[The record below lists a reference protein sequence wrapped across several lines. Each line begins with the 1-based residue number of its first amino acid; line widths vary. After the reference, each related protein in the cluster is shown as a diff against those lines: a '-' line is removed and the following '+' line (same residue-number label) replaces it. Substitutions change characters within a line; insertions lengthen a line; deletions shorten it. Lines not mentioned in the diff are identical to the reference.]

1 MRLARRRMRRH
12 MFSRIGYT
20 WKQASSQIF
29 RNKGMSF
36 TATIAITAMM
46 LILGLFFATFVNVD
60 LFAEVIQQDYN
71 VIEVY
76 LEDKNDDAKNE
87 AIGDD
92 LKNIDGVTSVKYRSK
107 EDAME
112 IMKERWGDNAYLL
125 DNLQSN
131 PLPDS
136 YLVYVKDKD
145 SADAVSKAAPEID
158 GVDDIKYYQD
168 TVEKLSKV
176 THAIEVGSIV
186 IMAFLVIVSI
196 ILVANTI
203 KLTIF
208 NRSKEIGIMKYLGAT
223 DWFVR
228 APFVVEGLI
237 LGAFSALI
245 STGILGF
252 AYSRFVA
259 SIGPDILRVL
269 SVPVIST
276 SYLMP
281 NLLIIFL
288 ALGVGIGICGS
299 IISIRKFL
307 DR

>member
-1 MRLARRRMRRH
+1 

-20 WKQASSQIF
+20 WKQAFSQIF

>member
-1 MRLARRRMRRH
+1 

-20 WKQASSQIF
+20 IKQAFSQVF

-36 TATIAITAMM
+36 TATLAITAMM

-76 LEDKNDDAKNE
+76 MDDKNDDAKNE
-87 AIGDD
+87 TIGKE
-92 LKNIDGVTSVKYRSK
+92 LRNVEGVTNVEYRSK
-107 EDAME
+107 EDAMK

-125 DNLQSN
+125 DNLQQN
-131 PLPDS
+131 PLPNS
-136 YLVYVKDKD
+136 YLVYVKDK
-145 SADAVSKAAPEID
+145 STADRVSQVAPTIK
-158 GVDDIKYYQD
+158 GVSDIKYYQD
-168 TVEKLSKV
+168 TVAKLSKITRAV
-176 THAIEVGSIV
+176 KYGSI
-186 IMAFLVIVSI
+186 IMMAFLVVVSI

-203 KLTIF
+203 KLTVF
-208 NRSKEIGIMKYLGAT
+208 NREKEIGIMKYLGAT

-228 APFVVEGLI
+228 APFVLEGVI
-237 LGAFSALI
+237 LGTLSAAVA
-245 STGILGF
+245 TGLLGF
-252 AYSRFVA
+252 LYTKFVDG
-259 SIGPDILRVL
+259 IGPDIMRVL
-269 SVPVIST
+269 SVPVISAN
-276 SYLMP
+276 YLLP

-288 ALGVGIGICGS
+288 ALGVGIGTCGS

>member
-1 MRLARRRMRRH
+1 

>member
-1 MRLARRRMRRH
+1 

-20 WKQASSQIF
+20 VKQAFSQIF
-29 RNKGMSF
+29 RNKGMSL
-36 TATIAITAMM
+36 TATLAITAMM

-76 LEDKNDDAKNE
+76 LADKNDDAKNE
-87 AIGDD
+87 SIVDE
-92 LKNIDGVTSVKYRSK
+92 LKNIDGVTGVKYRSK
-107 EDAME
+107 EDAMK

-125 DNLQSN
+125 DNLQTN

-136 YLVYVKDKD
+136 YLVYVEDKK
-145 SADAVSKAAPEID
+145 SADAVSKAAPEIS
-158 GVDDIKYYQD
+158 GVEDVKYYQD
-168 TVEKLSKV
+168 TVKKLSKV
-176 THAIEVGSIV
+176 THAIEVGSVV
-186 IMAFLVIVSI
+186 IMAFLVIVSV

-245 STGILGF
+245 STGVLGF
-252 AYSRFVA
+252 AYSRFVT

-269 SVPVIST
+269 SVPVISV

>member
-1 MRLARRRMRRH
+1 

-20 WKQASSQIF
+20 VKQAFSQIF
-29 RNKGMSF
+29 RNKGMSL
-36 TATIAITAMM
+36 TATLAITAMM

-76 LEDKNDDAKNE
+76 LADKNDDAKNE
-87 AIGDD
+87 SIGDE
-92 LKNIDGVTSVKYRSK
+92 LKNIDGVTGVKYRSK
-107 EDAME
+107 EDAMK

-125 DNLQSN
+125 DNLQTN

-136 YLVYVKDKD
+136 YLVYVEDKK
-145 SADAVSKAAPEID
+145 SADAVSKAAPEIN
-158 GVDDIKYYQD
+158 GVEDVKYYQD
-168 TVEKLSKV
+168 TVKKLSKV
-176 THAIEVGSIV
+176 THAIEVGSVV
-186 IMAFLVIVSI
+186 IMAFLVIVSV

-245 STGILGF
+245 STGVLGF
-252 AYSRFVA
+252 AYSRFVT

-269 SVPVIST
+269 SVPVISV

>member
-1 MRLARRRMRRH
+1 

-20 WKQASSQIF
+20 IKQAFSQVF

-36 TATIAITAMM
+36 TATLAITAMM

-76 LEDKNDDAKNE
+76 MDDKNDDAKNE
-87 AIGDD
+87 TIGQE
-92 LKNIDGVTSVKYRSK
+92 LRNVEGVTNVEYRSK
-107 EDAME
+107 EDAMK

-125 DNLQSN
+125 DNLQQN
-131 PLPDS
+131 PLPNS
-136 YLVYVKDKD
+136 YLVYVKDK
-145 SADAVSKAAPEID
+145 STADRVSQVAPTIK
-158 GVDDIKYYQD
+158 GVSDIKYYQD
-168 TVEKLSKV
+168 TVEKLSKITRAV
-176 THAIEVGSIV
+176 KYGSI
-186 IMAFLVIVSI
+186 IMMTFLVVVSI

-203 KLTIF
+203 KLTVF
-208 NRSKEIGIMKYLGAT
+208 NREKEIGIMKYLGAT

-228 APFVVEGLI
+228 APFVLEGVI
-237 LGAFSALI
+237 LGTLSAAVA
-245 STGILGF
+245 TGLLGF
-252 AYSRFVA
+252 LYTKFVNG
-259 SIGPDILRVL
+259 IGPDIMRVL
-269 SVPVIST
+269 SVPVISAN
-276 SYLMP
+276 YLLP

-288 ALGVGIGICGS
+288 ALGVGIGTCGS

>member
-1 MRLARRRMRRH
+1 

-20 WKQASSQIF
+20 FKQAFSQIC

-36 TATIAITAMM
+36 TATVAITAMM

-76 LEDKNDDAKNE
+76 LQDKNDDAKNE
-87 AIGDD
+87 SIGKS
-92 LKNIDGVTSVKYRSK
+92 LEAIDGVTSVKYRSK
-107 EDAME
+107 EDALK

-136 YLVYVKDKD
+136 YLVYVDDKAT
-145 SADAVSKAAPEID
+145 ADAVSKSAPKID
-158 GVDDIKYYQD
+158 GVSDIKYYQD
-168 TVEKLSKV
+168 TVEKLSKI
-176 THAIEVGSIV
+176 TNAIEVGSII
-186 IMAFLVIVSI
+186 IMGFLVIVSI
-196 ILVANTI
+196 VLVANTI

-208 NRSKEIGIMKYLGAT
+208 NRQKEIGIMKYLGAT
-223 DWFVR
+223 NWFVR
-228 APFVVEGLI
+228 APFVVEGTI
-237 LGAFSALI
+237 LGVLSAVI
-245 STGILGF
+245 STGILGLI
-252 AYSRFVA
+252 YSRFVS
-259 SIGPDILRVL
+259 SIGPDILKVL

-276 SYLMP
+276 SYLLP

-288 ALGVGIGICGS
+288 SLGVGIGICGS

-307 DR
+307 DK

>member
-1 MRLARRRMRRH
+1 

-20 WKQASSQIF
+20 VKQSSSQIF
-29 RNKGMSF
+29 RNKGMSL
-36 TATIAITAMM
+36 TATLAITAMM

-76 LEDKNDDAKNE
+76 LADKNDDAKNE
-87 AIGDD
+87 SIGEE
-92 LKNIDGVTSVKYRSK
+92 LKNMDGVTGIKYRSK
-107 EDAME
+107 EDAMN

-136 YLVYVKDKD
+136 YLVYVEDKK
-145 SADAVSKAAPEID
+145 SADAVSKAAPEIS
-158 GVDDIKYYQD
+158 GVEDVKYYQD
-168 TVEKLSKV
+168 TVKKLSKV

-186 IMAFLVIVSI
+186 IMAFLIIVSV

-208 NRSKEIGIMKYLGAT
+208 NRAKEIGIMKYLGAT

-245 STGILGF
+245 STGVLGV
-252 AYSRFVA
+252 AYSRFVT

-269 SVPVIST
+269 SVPVISV

>member
-1 MRLARRRMRRH
+1 MKPH

-20 WKQASSQIF
+20 IKQAFSQVF

-36 TATIAITAMM
+36 TATLAITAMM

-76 LEDKNDDAKNE
+76 MDDKNDDAKNE
-87 AIGDD
+87 TIGQE
-92 LKNIDGVTSVKYRSK
+92 LRNISGVTNVEYRSK
-107 EDAME
+107 DDAMK

-125 DNLQSN
+125 DNLQKN
-131 PLPDS
+131 PLPNS
-136 YLVYVKDKD
+136 YLVYVKDK
-145 SADAVSKAAPEID
+145 STADQVSKVAPTIK
-158 GVDDIKYYQD
+158 GVSDIKYYQD
-168 TVEKLSKV
+168 TVAKLSKITRAV
-176 THAIEVGSIV
+176 KYGSI
-186 IMAFLVIVSI
+186 IMMAFLVVVSI

-203 KLTIF
+203 KLTVF
-208 NRSKEIGIMKYLGAT
+208 NRAKEIGIMKYLGAT

-228 APFVVEGLI
+228 APFVLEGVI
-237 LGAFSALI
+237 LGTLSAGVA
-245 STGILGF
+245 TGLLGF
-252 AYSRFVA
+252 LYTKFVNG
-259 SIGPDILRVL
+259 IGPDIMRIL
-269 SVPVIST
+269 SVPVISAN
-276 SYLMP
+276 YLLP

-288 ALGVGIGICGS
+288 ALGVGIGTCGS

>member
-1 MRLARRRMRRH
+1 

-20 WKQASSQIF
+20 IKQAFSQVF

-36 TATIAITAMM
+36 TATLAITAMM

-76 LEDKNDDAKNE
+76 MDDKNDDAKNE
-87 AIGDD
+87 TIGQE
-92 LKNIDGVTSVKYRSK
+92 LRNVEGVTNVEYRSK
-107 EDAME
+107 EDAMK

-125 DNLQSN
+125 DNLQQN
-131 PLPDS
+131 PLPNS
-136 YLVYVKDKD
+136 YLVYVKDK
-145 SADAVSKAAPEID
+145 STADRVSQAAPTIK
-158 GVDDIKYYQD
+158 GVSDIKYYQD
-168 TVEKLSKV
+168 TVAKLSKITRAV
-176 THAIEVGSIV
+176 KYGSI
-186 IMAFLVIVSI
+186 IMMAFLVVVSI

-203 KLTIF
+203 KLTVF
-208 NRSKEIGIMKYLGAT
+208 NREKEIGIMKYLGAT

-228 APFVVEGLI
+228 APFVLEGVI
-237 LGAFSALI
+237 LGTLSAAVA
-245 STGILGF
+245 TGLLGF
-252 AYSRFVA
+252 LYTKFVNG
-259 SIGPDILRVL
+259 IGPDIMRVL
-269 SVPVIST
+269 SVPVISAN
-276 SYLMP
+276 YLLP

-288 ALGVGIGICGS
+288 ALGVGIGTCGS

>member
-1 MRLARRRMRRH
+1 

-20 WKQASSQIF
+20 WKQAFSQIF

-237 LGAFSALI
+237 LGAFSTLI

>member
-1 MRLARRRMRRH
+1 

-20 WKQASSQIF
+20 WKQAFSQIC

-107 EDAME
+107 EDAMK